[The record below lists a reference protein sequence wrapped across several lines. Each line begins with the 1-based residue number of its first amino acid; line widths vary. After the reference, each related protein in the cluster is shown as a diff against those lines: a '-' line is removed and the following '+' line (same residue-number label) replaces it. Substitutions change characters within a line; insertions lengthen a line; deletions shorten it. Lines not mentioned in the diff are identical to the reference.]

1 MLASPLTAA
10 ELADIR
16 AYEGPRVV
24 WFALS
29 TPVQL
34 AVSLAWLR
42 WLVRPLYAVSEH
54 HAGKLAAWQASSPA
68 LRALASAMD
77 RVWRGPGWGAAL
89 LFALYDLLLYQL
101 LFLPVDV
108 YLGYVHE
115 HAHGLSNHTPGG
127 FAWDLAKGT
136 AVHAVF
142 TALLAFGL
150 FGLARRTQRWWLL
163 LGIPSALALLGA
175 AALDPLRGQLYFEHA
190 PLPPGPARESV
201 ERTLRQ
207 AGVEATVVVEHT
219 ARATRKLQ
227 AYFAGQGATRTVV
240 LNDALLE
247 HLSPAEL
254 SAAVA
259 HEAGHLLEPRWP
271 RRVAGA
277 VAVLGLLWLAAALQ
291 REAARRGA
299 WGIQEPADIRTLPA
313 ISAGLL
319 LLTSLGEPLA
329 AWQSRR
335 GELAADRYALELTQ
349 DRDAFAGMLV
359 KAARVNKVDPAPP
372 RWRVLAG
379 MSHPPISERLAQVT
393 SFKPAAAGR

>member
-1 MLASPLTAA
+1 MLESPFTAA

-16 AYEGPRVV
+16 AYEGPRVA

-34 AVSLAWLR
+34 AASLAWLR
-42 WLVRPLYAVSEH
+42 WVVRPLYALSERQARLFAGWRERTGTGQAFVSV
-54 HAGKLAAWQASSPA
+54 
-68 LRALASAMD
+68 MD
-77 RVWRGPGWGAAL
+77 RMWRGAGWGAAL

-115 HAHGLSNHTPGG
+115 HAHGLSNHTPGS
-127 FAWDLAKGT
+127 FAWDVAKGT
-136 AVHAVF
+136 ALHAVF

-150 FGLARRTQRWWLL
+150 FGLARRKPRWWLL

-190 PLPPGPARESV
+190 PLAPGPARDAV
-201 ERTLRQ
+201 ERTLAR

-219 ARATRKLQ
+219 DRATKKLQ

-247 HLSPAEL
+247 HLAPAEL

-271 RRVAGA
+271 RRFAGSA
-277 VAVLGLLWLAAALQ
+277 AVLGLLWLAAALQ

-299 WGIQEPADIRTLPA
+299 WGIREAADIRTLPA
-313 ISAGLL
+313 ISTGLL
-319 LLTSLGEPLA
+319 LLMSLGEPVA
-329 AWQSRR
+329 AWHGRR
-335 GELAADRYALELTQ
+335 GELAADRYALDLTG
-349 DRDAFAGMLV
+349 DPGAFTAMLV
-359 KAARVNKVDPAPP
+359 KAARVNKIDPDPP
-372 RWRVLAG
+372 RWRVWAG
-379 MSHPPISERLAQVT
+379 MSHPPISERLAQVAA
-393 SFKPAAAGR
+393 FKPAAAGR